1 MLNKC
6 YNNSFISSTVPEATI
21 DKPPEA
27 DAWYKSALEKARAI
41 AQSMKEGGTIPS
53 TTTTTTA
60 TISQPDVKT
69 KVEPEVEPET
79 EVKAEPAEQDEYG
92 SGLAGKSEIAPGPS
106 TSITTPSKKKQLR
119 LRFSKMAVK
128 ILFSIGERF

>member
-1 MLNKC
+1 M
-6 YNNSFISSTVPEATI
+6 SFISSTVPEATI

-41 AQSMKEGGTIPS
+41 AQSMKEGGVIPS
-53 TTTTTTA
+53 TIMTTTA

-79 EVKAEPAEQDEYG
+79 ELKPEPSEQDEYG
-92 SGLAGKSEIAPGPS
+92 SGLAGTSEIAPGPS
-106 TSITTPSKKKQLR
+106 TSITTPSKKKT
-119 LRFSKMAVK
+119 
-128 ILFSIGERF
+128 ILDFAK